1 MAECWHYLQG
11 DGADVDTV
19 MMMRMM
25 IIMTIMK
32 MIMTMMMTMMAMMA
46 LLTLMTLLAGRWWW
60 RWWRVSIAR
69 RLINNLADIS
79 DKAIPA
85 KRRDRK
91 NGHHSNN
98 MEVFRWRRK
107 KRRNLHGWLKQI
119 APKMQQNMSHLIK
132 KSNLVSLYSSLYFGR
147 FCIISIIWVLIYTH
161 ICVYILNCPT
171 LGV

>member
-1 MAECWHYLQG
+1 
-11 DGADVDTV
+11 
-19 MMMRMM
+19 MM

-32 MIMTMMMTMMAMMA
+32 MIMTMMVIAMMAMMA
-46 LLTLMTLLAGRWWW
+46 LLMLMTLLAGRWWW

-91 NGHHSNN
+91 NGHHSNT

-119 APKMQQNMSHLIK
+119 APKVQQNMSHLIK
-132 KSNLVSLYSSLYFGR
+132 NQILFASFLP
-147 FCIISIIWVLIYTH
+147 
-161 ICVYILNCPT
+161 YILVGFVSYQ
-171 LGV
+171 LFESLFIHIFVFIFWIVQH